1 MSTTHSRHTSNA
13 EDPHGAGGESD
24 GVMATATTSTR
35 EGTVR
40 PTVPRGAVWVH
51 ALAMAVC
58 AVAGLAV
65 MIRYAIHSVSGFAQD
80 ERMMESLGVTP
91 DGWSRIMDVLDLV
104 TYTGVALALTAC
116 VVVAMLQRRWAVA
129 IAAGVLIGG
138 ATVTTQIL
146 KHQVLHSV
154 AIYSNSLPS
163 GHTTVG
169 LSLALAAIVVASY
182 RWRPLV
188 TAGGAAL
195 ATFIGAGTVASHW
208 HRPGDVLAAGMVCL
222 GWAAA
227 ALLVAGGGQRRTPV
241 ARRGPALV
249 IAAVLGVA
257 FAGLVFVIIGVR
269 PRFGF
274 HDLGLATVTL
284 GALGLMFAVVIGW
297 VSVVVDRR
305 VA

>member
-1 MSTTHSRHTSNA
+1 MSTTHSRHTHASG
-13 EDPHGAGGESD
+13 DRHGAGGDSD
-24 GVMATATTSTR
+24 PMTVTAMTSR
-35 EGTVR
+35 RAGTVR
-40 PTVPRGAVWVH
+40 PAAHRGAVWVH
-51 ALAMAVC
+51 AVAMALC
-58 AVAGLAV
+58 AAAGLALMV
-65 MIRYAIHSVSGFAQD
+65 RYAIHSVSGFSRDQ
-80 ERMMESLGVTP
+80 RMMESLGVTP

-104 TYTGVALALTAC
+104 TYSGVALALTVC

-138 ATVTTQIL
+138 ATVTTQVL
-146 KHQVLHSV
+146 KHHVLHSV
-154 AIYSNSLPS
+154 AYSNSLPS

-227 ALLVAGGGQRRTPV
+227 ALLIAANAQRRTPV

-249 IAAVLGVA
+249 IAAVLGVV
-257 FAGLVFVIIGVR
+257 FAGLVFALIGVR

-274 HDLGLATVTL
+274 HDLALATVTL
-284 GALGLMFAVVIGW
+284 GVLGVMFAVVIGW